1 MEKRLQGKVALV
13 TGAGDPRSIG
23 WGIALALADEGADV
37 VVNDV
42 NPAGLDERAADLRAK
57 GVRPLCYAAN
67 VADGAAVRAMF
78 AAAVAEMGRIDIV
91 VSNAGII
98 RWERFLDITPGNL
111 RALVDV
117 NLKGN
122 VYVCRAAAEQ
132 MIAQGDGGRIIIT
145 SSVQAHRQFPI
156 TPVYGATKHAMFAF
170 VGALALELAP
180 HNITVNHIG
189 PGWVRSALNDPAPDQ
204 QDAAGVGVVTDEAEL
219 GFIYRDADYV
229 LHLTGCSTDLTA
241 EAAALCRVLPAVAE
255 RVLQRVRAT
264 AFTCFGCPASV
275 NSGSGLSP
283 GRT

>member
-1 MEKRLQGKVALV
+1 MAKRLQKKVALV

-42 NPAGLDERAADLRAK
+42 NPAGLDERAAELRAK

-98 RWERFLDITPGNL
+98 RWEHFLDITPGNL

-132 MIAQGDGGRIIIT
+132 MIAQGEGGRIIIT

-170 VGALALELAP
+170 VGTLALELAP

-204 QDAAGVGVVTDEAEL
+204 QDAAGIDANRRAVPLHRPGDAYEMGRAVVYYAGPDGDYITGDYTRLDGGL
-219 GFIYRDADYV
+219 GIGKYS
-229 LHLTGCSTDLTA
+229 LGN
-241 EAAALCRVLPAVAE
+241 P
-255 RVLQRVRAT
+255 
-264 AFTCFGCPASV
+264 
-275 NSGSGLSP
+275 
-283 GRT
+283 

>member
-1 MEKRLQGKVALV
+1 MDKRLAGKVALV

-23 WGIALALADEGADV
+23 WGIALALADEGADI

-57 GVRPLCYAAN
+57 GVRGMGYAAN
-67 VADGAAVRAMF
+67 VGDSAAVREMF
-78 AAAVAEMGRIDIV
+78 DVAVGEMGRIDIV

-122 VYVCRAAAEQ
+122 VYVCRAAAQQ

-156 TPVYGATKHAMFAF
+156 TPVYGATKHAMFVF

-204 QDAAGVGVVTDEAEL
+204 QDAAGVEANRRAVPLHRPGTPYEMGRAVVYYTSPD
-219 GFIYRDADYV
+219 GDYV
-229 LHLTGCSTDLTA
+229 TGDYTRLDGGLGIGKYSL
-241 EAAALCRVLPAVAE
+241 
-255 RVLQRVRAT
+255 
-264 AFTCFGCPASV
+264 G
-275 NSGSGLSP
+275 NSNE
-283 GRT
+283 